1 MITGIGKLK
10 LALYLAAIFAAGG
23 VSGWVVAAKTT
34 KQKMFS
40 PPAPRE
46 FSSRFCERV
55 FSNLDLSPEQSQQ
68 VREIADRY
76 DKEMFGLHGQH
87 MRQIGQAVS
96 NRNGQLNAILTPA
109 QREKFGQIE
118 RERWESF
125 RKRVGDRDRD
135 RGRDGRDGRDSDK
148 RHGEKPPATTST
160 SGKPPC

>member
-1 MITGIGKLK
+1 MITGVGKLK

-76 DKEMFGLHGQH
+76 DKEMFGLHGKH
-87 MRQIGQAVS
+87 WREIGQAVS
-96 NRNGQLNAILTPA
+96 NRNAQLNAILTPA
-109 QREKFGQIE
+109 QREKFEQIE
-118 RERWESF
+118 RERRESF
-125 RKRVGDRDRD
+125 RRRGPGRDGDRDRD
-135 RGRDGRDGRDSDK
+135 GHKSR
-148 RHGEKPPATTST
+148 EKPSSTNT